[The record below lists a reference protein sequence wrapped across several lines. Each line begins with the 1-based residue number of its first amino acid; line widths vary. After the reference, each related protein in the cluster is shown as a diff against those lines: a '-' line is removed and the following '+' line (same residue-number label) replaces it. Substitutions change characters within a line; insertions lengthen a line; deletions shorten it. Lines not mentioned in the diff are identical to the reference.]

1 MRKIEKI
8 YIDRASEYI
17 ELSYSNGD
25 IEEYG
30 SDRIEIV
37 FENDERELSEIRAEQ
52 KLIGRDI

>member
-17 ELSYSNGD
+17 ELSYSNGET
-25 IEEYG
+25 EEL
-30 SDRIEIV
+30 SNENAEIV